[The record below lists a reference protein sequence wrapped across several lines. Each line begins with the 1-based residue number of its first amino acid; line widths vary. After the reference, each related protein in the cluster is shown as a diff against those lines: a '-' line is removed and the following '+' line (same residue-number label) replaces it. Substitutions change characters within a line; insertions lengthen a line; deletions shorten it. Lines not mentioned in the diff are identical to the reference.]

1 MAILFILFICA
12 LLLCLPLHFLS
23 VNHTKLNKM
32 FRPDIAE
39 KFGTI
44 LGFISGWGYF
54 ICLMAL
60 WVAPQPR
67 FAIPLFPVKLFEIPF
82 LTLPIYSSNLL
93 YSILFIILSIYLGF
107 AGVKG
112 TSLKVSETHR
122 PTEVIT
128 RGIYSYLRHPQYLG
142 AIMAHIGF
150 SILLSGLYAFLS
162 TPIII
167 LYNYLISWKEE
178 KELIKEFGE
187 EYQNYKKNVPMFLPR
202 ILHLKEKKDN

>member
-12 LLLCLPLHFLS
+12 LMLCLPLHFLS

-32 FRPDIAE
+32 FRTDIAE
-39 KFGTI
+39 KIGTI
-44 LGFISGWGYF
+44 LGLISGWGYF

-60 WVAPQPR
+60 WIAPQPH
-67 FAIPLFPVKLFEIPF
+67 FKIPLFAVKLIEIPF
-82 LTLPIYSSNLL
+82 LSLPIYSTNLL
-93 YSILFIILSIYLGF
+93 FSIFFIILSIYLGF

-128 RGIYSYLRHPQYLG
+128 EGIYSYLRHPQYLG

-150 SILLSGLYAFLS
+150 SFLLSGLYALLS
-162 TPIII
+162 TPLII
-167 LYNYLISWKEE
+167 LYNYLIAWKEE
-178 KELIKEFGE
+178 KELIQEFGK
-187 EYQNYKKNVPMFLPR
+187 EYKNYKNKVPMFLPQ
-202 ILHLKEKKDN
+202 ILHLKEKLDN